1 MPSQEAVGDETKPQF
16 LSREL
21 RSSETF
27 LSSVMRTSNWT
38 NATTSTWAVGSTSD
52 GRVFNFI
59 EMWVDGINNIDSLK
73 ISIYSRSV
81 DGATIFPGANGDKLL
96 SSKIINMNDVAIKS
110 SIATGYQ
117 LIRLVFDDT
126 AVPADKTA
134 LFVVQPLDASGNPVY
149 MGCGRKDITDSE
161 TAALSNSLGGF
172 WMPVDQSE
180 WRRITIPETS
190 LYRIAFNV
198 GYESPVNYGS
208 FNGESVS
215 VASVPPNSPDWAITG
230 SANRQFY
237 GWVLS
242 FPDKTGFNSITLRH
256 SNLTHVNQIY
266 YRAVL
271 RKNSDVAS
279 TSMPG
284 TLAGDIQVYAG
295 RVHPDAPDDGFYGV
309 NYSIPNLNIPAGYF
323 VMLVVYP
330 RTEAGETADMGTQAH
345 EYSTAGETAP
355 SGFALGAFIN
365 RVTNT
370 WQMIT
375 GTKGVAYW
383 LNNVSFVG
391 VVEQASV
398 NEVTLSDTMAKLN
411 ALQQQVNDEGAQSVI
426 RESSSNKW
434 GYATQPLAGTFSAG
448 RYPFPMKW
456 IRSMKSSYGW
466 TVWH

>member
-1 MPSQEAVGDETKPQF
+1 MANLPETSAWESGIHQLEEADRAKAGPGGILNLQASQLANRTSYLKVILEGSIDFKNLTFFITEDDPDGTISGISATSEGDLFRVAQGGGSDTSFIYYVNKNSAAEAVTSLPSNGAIEEVKSSIADISQSF
-16 LSREL
+16 SREL

-27 LSSVMRTSNWT
+27 HSSVMRTSNWT

-149 MGCGRKDITDSE
+149 MGCGRQDIADSE

-242 FPDKTGFNSITLRH
+242 FPG
-256 SNLTHVNQIY
+256 
-266 YRAVL
+266 
-271 RKNSDVAS
+271 
-279 TSMPG
+279 
-284 TLAGDIQVYAG
+284 
-295 RVHPDAPDDGFYGV
+295 
-309 NYSIPNLNIPAGYF
+309 
-323 VMLVVYP
+323 
-330 RTEAGETADMGTQAH
+330 
-345 EYSTAGETAP
+345 
-355 SGFALGAFIN
+355 
-365 RVTNT
+365 
-370 WQMIT
+370 
-375 GTKGVAYW
+375 
-383 LNNVSFVG
+383 
-391 VVEQASV
+391 
-398 NEVTLSDTMAKLN
+398 
-411 ALQQQVNDEGAQSVI
+411 
-426 RESSSNKW
+426 
-434 GYATQPLAGTFSAG
+434 
-448 RYPFPMKW
+448 
-456 IRSMKSSYGW
+456 
-466 TVWH
+466 

>member
-1 MPSQEAVGDETKPQF
+1 MKPTWKGVLKKNEDEIEKTRQNLIPLSRQYMTLAAAQADIANIPEGSTTYVRSADGNSLADEYINNGGTLEATGRKMPSQEAVGDAETKPQF

-21 RSSETF
+21 RSTETF
-27 LSSVMRTSNWT
+27 HSSVIRTSNWT

-126 AVPADKTA
+126 AVPTDKTA
-134 LFVVQPLDASGNPVY
+134 LFVVQPFDASGNPVY
-149 MGCGRKDITDSE
+149 MGCGRKDIPDSE

-242 FPDKTGFNSITLRH
+242 FP
-256 SNLTHVNQIY
+256 
-266 YRAVL
+266 
-271 RKNSDVAS
+271 
-279 TSMPG
+279 
-284 TLAGDIQVYAG
+284 
-295 RVHPDAPDDGFYGV
+295 
-309 NYSIPNLNIPAGYF
+309 
-323 VMLVVYP
+323 
-330 RTEAGETADMGTQAH
+330 
-345 EYSTAGETAP
+345 
-355 SGFALGAFIN
+355 
-365 RVTNT
+365 
-370 WQMIT
+370 
-375 GTKGVAYW
+375 
-383 LNNVSFVG
+383 
-391 VVEQASV
+391 
-398 NEVTLSDTMAKLN
+398 
-411 ALQQQVNDEGAQSVI
+411 
-426 RESSSNKW
+426 
-434 GYATQPLAGTFSAG
+434 
-448 RYPFPMKW
+448 
-456 IRSMKSSYGW
+456 
-466 TVWH
+466 